1 MLKNKLFKLFAFFA
15 IIFAFCSVSARASSC
30 SFVRVVG
37 VNFGSYDQLSST
49 PLFSTGSI
57 TYECTSVTGPI
68 TIYLNAG
75 THSGGSFNPRD
86 MLGPSSSLLAY
97 NLFLDSTYQTIWG
110 DGTGGTQYYGP
121 VTPTAGQRYMITI
134 YGKVPPL
141 QNVPLGFYSD
151 TITATLNF
159 QMCNQPIQAINLQ
172 ILRSSL
178 SEF

>member
-1 MLKNKLFKLFAFFA
+1 MEKIDRVRNQIFKIFALFFF
-15 IIFAFCSVSARASSC
+15 IFAFCSAGAEASSC

-37 VNFGSYDQLSST
+37 VNFGSYDELSSL
-49 PLFSTGSI
+49 PLTSTGSI
-57 TYECTSVTGPI
+57 TYECSSVTGPI

-86 MLGPSSSLLAY
+86 LLGPSSSLLAY

-121 VTPTAGQRYMITI
+121 VTPTAGQRYTVII

-159 QMCNQPIQAINLQ
+159 
-172 ILRSSL
+172 
-178 SEF
+178 